1 MSESCLFCRIISG
14 EIPATIVER
23 TEATVAFRDIAP
35 VSPTHILVVP
45 TTHVANLTAAVDHD
59 PGVVAEVL
67 TAVARIA
74 TAEGLTGGY
83 RVVMNT
89 GPDGGQ
95 TVDHLHAH
103 LLGGRPHGWPPG

>member
-1 MSESCLFCRIISG
+1 MSDFCLFCNIVSG
-14 EIPATIVER
+14 DIPATIVER

-45 TTHVANLTAAVDHD
+45 TRHVADLADAITTD
-59 PGVVAEVL
+59 PQIVTDVL
-67 TAVARIA
+67 AAVARIA
-74 TAEGLTGGY
+74 AAEELTAGY
-83 RVVMNT
+83 RVVLNT
-89 GPDGGQ
+89 GAEGGQ